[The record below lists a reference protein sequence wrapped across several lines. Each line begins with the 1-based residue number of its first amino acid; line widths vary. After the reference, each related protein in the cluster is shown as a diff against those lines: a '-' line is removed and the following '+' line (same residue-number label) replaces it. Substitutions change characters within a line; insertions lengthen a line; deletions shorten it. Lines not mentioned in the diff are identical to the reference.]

1 MYNPKFEGPIMGYVA
16 NSLPGH
22 VWKVAPL
29 YDRDDLMQEAYLVF
43 LRCASK
49 YPALDEAKHFMA
61 LFKTA
66 WSNHVILLAKKATQN
81 RFTVPEAQL
90 DKDDGSEWRRDA
102 PGDLDNEGLLRTM
115 VRQAPSE
122 VLMVLN
128 LFLSAPAE
136 LVELASEAWSRQAK
150 RGADPNDFVCRAL
163 GLPAGARPIDKVREY
178 LGNN

>member
-1 MYNPKFEGPIMGYVA
+1 MYSPKFEGPIMGYVA
-16 NSLPGH
+16 NSLTGH

-49 YPALDEAKHFMA
+49 YPALDEGKHFMA

-66 WSNHVILLAKKATQN
+66 WSNHMILLARKATKN
-81 RFTVPEAQL
+81 RFTVSEAQL
-90 DKDDGSEWRRDA
+90 DRDDGSEWRREA

-136 LVELASEAWSRQAK
+136 LLELATTTWSSQAS
-150 RGADPNDFVCRAL
+150 RGADPNEFVCRAL
-163 GLPAGARPIDKVREY
+163 GLPAGSKPIEQVREY
-178 LGNN
+178 LSHS